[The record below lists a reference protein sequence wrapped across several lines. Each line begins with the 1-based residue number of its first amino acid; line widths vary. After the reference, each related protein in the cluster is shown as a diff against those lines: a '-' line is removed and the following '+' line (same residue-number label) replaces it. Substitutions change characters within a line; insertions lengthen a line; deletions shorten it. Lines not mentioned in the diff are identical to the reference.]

1 MTHGHQQELPGMIR
15 KLRLYCLFAAVVAL
29 IGLAPAISVPTADDE
44 ARSAAN
50 ELAAADMLRRR
61 HSDLM

>member
-1 MTHGHQQELPGMIR
+1 MIR
-15 KLRLYCLFAAVVAL
+15 KLRTYCLFAAFVAL
-29 IGLAPAISVPTADDE
+29 IGLAPANSVPTADDE

-50 ELAAADMLRRR
+50 ELAAADLLRRR